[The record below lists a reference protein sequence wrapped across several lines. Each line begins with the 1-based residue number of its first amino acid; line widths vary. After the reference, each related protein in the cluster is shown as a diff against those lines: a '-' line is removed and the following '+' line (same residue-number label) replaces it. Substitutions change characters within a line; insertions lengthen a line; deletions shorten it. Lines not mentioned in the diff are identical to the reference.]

1 VRPYSLLSRQTVAG
15 FLTALLMAAAP
26 VACRK
31 PAKPSEEY
39 AQAHK
44 RFGKLYGEKGD
55 DAFLD
60 PELAQVESLLDQV
73 PADSLDAPAAQE
85 LRKRIQAGKQQAQ
98 AEEKARE
105 DAMAKAREPGQ
116 VPSGFGSEP
125 GPAASAP
132 SDSEPTDEA
141 SDAGTEAPDAG
152 GGVPGVGT
160 PEAQLASSGCFQKG
174 EPLEV
179 KGRGRRDRW
188 ELADRPA
195 CRQQY
200 ASLQDQVLIIEEGK
214 VLAQVPRSAIQA
226 LPTDGGTGG
235 PATDAGR

>member
-1 VRPYSLLSRQTVAG
+1 VRPYSLLSSRTFVG
-15 FLTALLMAAAP
+15 FLTALLVAAAP

-31 PAKPSEEY
+31 PAKPSEAY
-39 AQAHK
+39 AQAHT

-60 PELAQVESLLDQV
+60 PQLAEVESLLAQV

-85 LRKRIQAGKQQAQ
+85 LRSRIQTGKQQA
-98 AEEKARE
+98 EARQK
-105 DAMAKAREPGQ
+105 AKADALAQARAPTQ
-116 VPSGFGSEP
+116 APSGFGSPSSPSTAPSTSEP
-125 GPAASAP
+125 PDEAPAA
-132 SDSEPTDEA
+132 ET
-141 SDAGTEAPDAG
+141 DAGTA
-152 GGVPGVGT
+152 GVPGVGT
-160 PEAQLASSGCFQKG
+160 PEAQLVSSGCFQKG

-200 ASLQDQVLIIEEGK
+200 ASLQDQVLIIEDGK

-226 LPTDGGTGG
+226 IPVDGGSGG
-235 PATDAGR
+235 PSPDGGR